1 MYRLFIPY
9 SLYGIGYALILEE
22 LIIVTDEQRANHTG
36 TVIYYEE
43 YDGRNTNR
51 LNEIC
56 QQSTSGRLPQ
66 YKGMDMNFRTYDL

>member
-1 MYRLFIPY
+1 MQCSMLRLQCI
-9 SLYGIGYALILEE
+9 SEE

-66 YKGMDMNFRTYDL
+66 YKGMDINFRTYDL